1 MSKFILSPSIL
12 AADFTKLGESLRYIE
27 SKNASWVH
35 IDVMDGSFV
44 PNITFGQPVVAA
56 LRKISPLQFD
66 VHLMIENPQLHID
79 SFAEAGADWIT
90 FHYEAAVHHH
100 RIIQQIHALGKKA
113 GISIVPSTP
122 VSVLEDILPFV
133 DLVLVMSVNPGF
145 GGQTLIP
152 RCVEKIAQLNE
163 LRMKNG
169 YGFRLSVDGGINN
182 KTIGM
187 AVDAGAD
194 VIVSGSAFFSGTRSQ
209 SRGKSN
215 RECE

>member
-27 SKNASWVH
+27 SKKASWVH

-44 PNITFGQPVVAA
+44 PNITFGQPVISA
-56 LRKISPLQFD
+56 LRKTSSLQFD
-66 VHLMIENPQLHID
+66 VHLMIENPQLHIE

-152 RCVEKIAQLNE
+152 RCVEKIAQLQE
-163 LRMKNG
+163 LRLKNG

-194 VIVSGSAFFSGTRSQ
+194 VIVSGSAFFSGALDC
-209 SRGKSN
+209 KAD
-215 RECE
+215 

>member
-1 MSKFILSPSIL
+1 MNKFILSPSIL
-12 AADFTKLGESLRYIE
+12 AADFTNLGESLHYIE
-27 SKNASWVH
+27 SKKASWVH
-35 IDVMDGSFV
+35 IDIMDGTFV
-44 PNITFGQPVVAA
+44 PNITFGQPVVSA
-56 LRKISPLQFD
+56 LRKISSLQFD
-66 VHLMIENPQLHID
+66 VHLMIENPQLHIE

-100 RIIQQIHALGKKA
+100 RIIQQIHSLGKKA

-133 DLVLVMSVNPGF
+133 DLVLIMSVNPGF

-152 RCVEKIAQLNE
+152 RCVEKIAQLQE
-163 LRMKNG
+163 LRLKNG

-187 AVDAGAD
+187 AVEAGAD
-194 VIVSGSAFFSGTRSQ
+194 VIVSGSSFFSGALDW
-209 SRGKSN
+209 KAD
-215 RECE
+215 

>member
-27 SKNASWVH
+27 SKKASWVH

-44 PNITFGQPVVAA
+44 PNITFGQPVISA
-56 LRKISPLQFD
+56 LRKTSSLQFD
-66 VHLMIENPQLHID
+66 VHLMIENPQLHIE

-182 KTIGM
+182 KTLGM

-194 VIVSGSAFFSGTRSQ
+194 VIVSGSAFFSGTLDV
-209 SRGKSN
+209 N
-215 RECE
+215 N

>member
-12 AADFTKLGESLRYIE
+12 AADFTNLGESLRFIE
-27 SKNASWVH
+27 SKKATWVH

-56 LRKISPLQFD
+56 LRKISTLQFD
-66 VHLMIENPQLHID
+66 VHLMIESPQLHID
-79 SFAEAGADWIT
+79 TFAEAGADWIT

-100 RIIQQIHALGKKA
+100 RIIQHIHSLGKKA

-122 VSVLEDILPFV
+122 VSALEDILPFV

-152 RCVEKIAQLNE
+152 RCIEKIAQLNE

-187 AVDAGAD
+187 AVGAGAD
-194 VIVSGSAFFSGTRSQ
+194 VIVSGSSFFSGVLEW
-209 SRGKSN
+209 KN
-215 RECE
+215 LEN

>member
-12 AADFTKLGESLRYIE
+12 AADFTNLGESLRFIE
-27 SKNASWVH
+27 SKKADWVH

-44 PNITFGQPVVAA
+44 PNITFGQPVVSA
-56 LRKISPLQFD
+56 LRKISNLQFD
-66 VHLMIENPQLHID
+66 VHLMIENPQLHIS
-79 SFAEAGADWIT
+79 SFVEAGADLIT

-100 RIIQQIHALGKKA
+100 RIVQQIHNLEKKA

-122 VSVLEDILPFV
+122 VSVLQDILPFV
-133 DLVLVMSVNPGF
+133 DLVLIMSINPGF

-152 RCVEKIAQLNE
+152 RCIEKIAQLDE
-163 LRMKNG
+163 LRSKNG
-169 YGFRLSVDGGINN
+169 YNFRLSVDGGINN

-194 VIVSGSAFFSGTRSQ
+194 VIVSGSSFFSGDIGIDR
-209 SRGKSN
+209 K
-215 RECE
+215 

>member
-12 AADFTKLGESLRYIE
+12 AADFTNLGESLSYIE
-27 SKNASWVH
+27 SKKASWVH
-35 IDVMDGSFV
+35 IDIMDGTFV
-44 PNITFGQPVVAA
+44 PNITFGQPVVSA
-56 LRKISPLQFD
+56 LRKISALQFD

-100 RIIQQIHALGKKA
+100 RIIQQIHSLGKKA

-133 DLVLVMSVNPGF
+133 DLVLIMSVNPGF

-152 RCVEKIAQLNE
+152 RCVEKIAQLQE
-163 LRMKNG
+163 LRLKNG

-187 AVDAGAD
+187 AVEAGAD
-194 VIVSGSAFFSGTRSQ
+194 VIVSGSSFFSGALDW
-209 SRGKSN
+209 KAD
-215 RECE
+215 

>member
-12 AADFTKLGESLRYIE
+12 AADFTNLGESLRFIE
-27 SKNASWVH
+27 SKKADWVH

-44 PNITFGQPVVAA
+44 PNITFGQPVVSA
-56 LRKISPLQFD
+56 LRKISNLQFD
-66 VHLMIENPQLHID
+66 VHLMIENPQLHIS
-79 SFAEAGADWIT
+79 SFVEAGADLIT

-100 RIIQQIHALGKKA
+100 RIVQQIHNLEKKA

-122 VSVLEDILPFV
+122 VSVLQDILPFV
-133 DLVLVMSVNPGF
+133 DLVLIMSVNPGF

-152 RCVEKIAQLNE
+152 RCIEKIAQLDE
-163 LRMKNG
+163 LRSKNG
-169 YGFRLSVDGGINN
+169 YNFRLSVDGGINN

-194 VIVSGSAFFSGTRSQ
+194 VIVSGSSFFSGDIGIDR
-209 SRGKSN
+209 K
-215 RECE
+215 

>member
-27 SKNASWVH
+27 SKKASWVH

-44 PNITFGQPVVAA
+44 PNITFGQPVISA
-56 LRKISPLQFD
+56 LRKTSSLQFD
-66 VHLMIENPQLHID
+66 VHLMIENPQLHIE

-194 VIVSGSAFFSGTRSQ
+194 VIVSGSAFFSGTLDV
-209 SRGKSN
+209 N
-215 RECE
+215 N

>member
-1 MSKFILSPSIL
+1 MSKFILSPSSL
-12 AADFTKLGESLRYIE
+12 AADFTNLGESLRFIE
-27 SKNASWVH
+27 SKKASWVH

-44 PNITFGQPVVAA
+44 PNITFGQPVVAG
-56 LRKISPLQFD
+56 LRKISGLQFD
-66 VHLMIENPQLHID
+66 VHLMIENPQLHIE

-100 RIIQQIHALGKKA
+100 RIVQQIHSLGKKA
-113 GISIVPSTP
+113 GISIVASTP

-182 KTIGM
+182 KTIRM
-187 AVDAGAD
+187 ATDAGAD
-194 VIVSGSAFFSGTRSQ
+194 VIVSGSSFFSGALDW
-209 SRGKSN
+209 N
-215 RECE
+215 AE